1 LWSHESAE
9 IEALIADKSNK
20 QFLPGF
26 PLPETIHP
34 TTDLAAIA
42 EVARDILIAIPS
54 GGFRKTLVL
63 LKAVMHANTRVLC
76 ATKGIDAEKDQFLHD
91 AIHEVLGK
99 DNPLAILSGPT
110 FAKEVA
116 AGKPTAAVIA
126 SEDATFLSDCVA
138 RFHSPLFR
146 IDTSDDLTG
155 VEIGGVMKNVI
166 AIAAGIVDGLQF
178 GANARAALLTRGFQE
193 MLRIGTQLG
202 GRQETFT
209 GLSGLGDL
217 ILTCLDDQSR
227 NRRFG
232 LALGQGETIDGA
244 EKRIGQAI
252 EGKRN
257 ARLIVELIK
266 QHQLTAPIM
275 EKVWDILQGK
285 VAAKTLAEIF

>member
-1 LWSHESAE
+1 MWSHESAE